1 MAKFKKDDIVISKNG
16 KYPARVTYCD
26 SWQTYIVYLHNNSH
40 STLATNNLILYNESE
55 TMTTQNPTQ
64 MLYQFKTEDGSTAY
78 GTHIGTNSKNL
89 WLMEEKGSG
98 RVLTIDPKDAEEV
111 LPYTFSVKMR
121 GNTTHYIGEEGMVSM
136 GDVLLYTGGDYPEIA
151 TVTAVN
157 TKNKSSHTKFTGR
170 RVVTEQLTQTAV

>member
-1 MAKFKKDDIVISKNG
+1 MTKFKKGDIVISKNG
-16 KYPARVTYCD
+16 KYPARVTENN
-26 SWQTYIVYLHNNSH
+26 SWGGYTNIVYLHNNSY
-40 STLATNNLILYNESE
+40 STLVTDNLILYNESE
-55 TMTTQNPTQ
+55 NMTTETQ

-121 GNTTHYIGEEGMVSM
+121 GNTTHYIGEEGMVTT
-136 GDVLLYTGGDYPEIA
+136 GDVLLYTGGDHPEIA
-151 TVTAVN
+151 TVTAIN
-157 TKNKSSHTKFTGR
+157 TKNKSARAKFTGR

>member
-1 MAKFKKDDIVISKNG
+1 MTKFKEGDIVISKNG
-16 KYPARVTYCD
+16 KYPARVTENN
-26 SWQTYIVYLHNNSH
+26 SWGGYTNIVYLHNNSY
-40 STLATNNLILYNESE
+40 STLVTDNLILYNESE
-55 TMTTQNPTQ
+55 NMTTETQ
-64 MLYQFKTEDGSTAY
+64 MLYQFKTEDSSTAY
-78 GTHIGTNSKNL
+78 GTHIGTNSKSL

-121 GNTTHYIGEEGMVSM
+121 GNTTHYIGEEGMVST

-157 TKNKSSHTKFTGR
+157 TKNKSARAKFTGR